1 MGFVTATANP
11 NTPKFPCT
19 VVTKK
24 HDSAKTLITLDQPAG
39 RSLIAGSIL
48 TFVTMALHPS
58 GGSLEHIVRIYH
70 LIVFS
75 HALAILSLPL
85 LTMGF
90 WGLSTRLLT
99 PGGLSLLAFFTVLFG
114 LVAVMLAGLFNGLV
128 LPFFAARQL
137 GQTGAALNTVK
148 LIVHYGSTIN
158 RALDYVFIA
167 AIFIAIGLWSG
178 LILQTN
184 RLPRWLGYGG
194 LLLVGVVG
202 LGAITRFD
210 FIGLAGFRLLIFGLV
225 GWIVSAGFALS
236 RKSLA
241 SVNPT

>member
-1 MGFVTATANP
+1 M
-11 NTPKFPCT
+11 
-19 VVTKK
+19 
-24 HDSAKTLITLDQPAG
+24 TLTQPAG

-58 GGSLEHIVRIYH
+58 GGSLEDIVGDYDV
-70 LIVFS
+70 IVFS

-85 LTMGF
+85 LTLGF
-90 WGLSTRLLT
+90 LGLSARLLT
-99 PGGLSLLAFFTVLFG
+99 PGGLSLLAFFTALFG
-114 LVAVMLAGLFNGLV
+114 LVSVMLAGLFNGLV

-137 GQTGAALNTVK
+137 GQTGTALDTVK
-148 LIVHYGSTIN
+148 LIVHYGITIN

-178 LILQTN
+178 LILQTS
-184 RLPRWLGYGG
+184 RLPRGLGYGG

-202 LGAITRFD
+202 LGALARFD

-225 GWIVSAGFALS
+225 GWIVLIGWFLS
-236 RKSLA
+236 RPLLA
-241 SVNPT
+241 PSEAE